1 MVNVGYWRIKMLI
14 SDCCGYE
21 VKYHNICSSCLEHSE
36 PYELEELENE
46 LEEEALEWER
56 KDSEEEE

>member
-1 MVNVGYWRIKMLI
+1 MLI

-21 VKYHNICSSCLEHSE
+21 VKYHDICSSCLEHSE

-56 KDSEEEE
+56 KDSEEEEWKKQ